1 MKTAILKIKIV
12 SFFLMSTIQLNAQMT
27 AFFDGFESQATSP
40 WTSYLGFYDWYYE
53 SQFTAGTCPAGQG
66 NFYAVYDPLPPSK
79 IQIDLP
85 ITWEDTTNI
94 DHTVTDFGGCV
105 SSVIGIGN
113 SKVLKTDKPS
123 GAQTWAGTT
132 LSTPSGLASAIPFT
146 QGSTK
151 IACVIYAPAV
161 GQTVRLKVEDA
172 ANSTIYVEVDVTT
185 SVANA
190 WDTLEFD
197 FNAQVP
203 GTPAINFS
211 NTYDKISIFYNFGVS
226 PTTTATYYVDDV
238 FFIGAAPTSPILPS
252 SDDIY
257 TTVSLPGDISE
268 SRIEFKWA
276 IETFEPNISPT
287 EYDSINVKIRSTT
300 GTLISSIAKF
310 TNLDAYAGAGCFS
323 WNNANFSLPSS
334 LINPGFGSS
343 GSTFRISFECYN
355 DAQYATSF
363 YLDSVAVIYQPC
375 NIPITPVSATICDN
389 QSYTTAGGQVVNTA
403 GVYYDTLQ
411 AVTGCDSVIETTL
424 NVNPTFLTPVSAT
437 ICDNQSYTTAG
448 GQVVNTAGVYY
459 DTLQA
464 VTGCD
469 SVIETTL
476 NVNPLPVSISL
487 GTDTIICN
495 NIPEITLDGG
505 DFVRHS
511 WFKDN
516 NLLTDTTRF
525 LTVTGQLGAGSYH
538 VLYEDLNGCSTSSD
552 TLEITYNE
560 ICPSVEKLFSTKG
573 LINFYPN
580 PTIGILTFNSD
591 KEISKIKLTDISGKV
606 VYDYQINAETN
617 SLDISHF
624 NNGIYFII
632 VLFSD
637 GQMQT
642 NKIIL
647 LK

>member
-1 MKTAILKIKIV
+1 MCAIQ
-12 SFFLMSTIQLNAQMT
+12 SNAQTT
-27 AFFDGFESQATSP
+27 AFFNGFESQATSP
-40 WTSYLGFYDWYYE
+40 WNSYLGIYDWYYQ
-53 SQFTAGTCPAGQG
+53 SQFTAGNCPPAEG
-66 NFYAVYDPLPPSK
+66 NFYVEYNPAYAATAL
-79 IQIDLP
+79 
-85 ITWEDTTNI
+85 
-94 DHTVTDFGGCV
+94 
-105 SSVIGIGN
+105 
-113 SKVLKTDKPS
+113 PS
-123 GAQTWAGTT
+123 G
-132 LSTPSGLASAIPFT
+132 
-146 QGSTK
+146 
-151 IACVIYAPAV
+151 
-161 GQTVRLKVEDA
+161 
-172 ANSTIYVEVDVTT
+172 
-185 SVANA
+185 
-190 WDTLEFD
+190 
-197 FNAQVP
+197 
-203 GTPAINFS
+203 
-211 NTYDKISIFYNFGVS
+211 
-226 PTTTATYYVDDV
+226 
-238 FFIGAAPTSPILPS
+238 
-252 SDDIY
+252 DDIY
-257 TTVSLPGDISE
+257 ATINLPGDIYE
-268 SRIEFKWA
+268 ARVKFNWA
-276 IETFEPNISPT
+276 ITTLEPNLSPV
-287 EYDSINVKIRSTT
+287 EYDSIVVIIRHA
-300 GTLISSIAKF
+300 TLGYKIAKLAKF
-310 TNLDAYAGAGCFS
+310 SNLNAHAGTGCFS
-323 WNNANFSLPSS
+323 WNSSNISLPSS
-334 LINPGFGSS
+334 LINPGLGSS
-343 GSTFRISFECYN
+343 GSTFRVSFEAYN
-355 DAQYATSF
+355 NSINITSF
-363 YLDSVAVIYQPC
+363 FLDSVAVIYQPC

-389 QSYTTAGGQVVNTA
+389 QSFTTAGGQTVNTA

-437 ICDNQSYTTAG
+437 ICDNQSFTTAG
-448 GQVVNTAGVYY
+448 GQMVNTPGVYY

-476 NVNPLPVSISL
+476 NVNSLPVSISL

-505 DFVRHS
+505 DFVKHT

-560 ICPSVEKLFSTKG
+560 ICPSVEKLFSAKN

-606 VYDYQINAETN
+606 FYDYQINTVTN
-617 SLDISHF
+617 SLDISQF
-624 NNGIYFII
+624 NNGIYFIN

-642 NKIIL
+642 KKIIL